1 MVLDSQR
8 NSIDPILSYI
18 AYRFVKIPADII
30 SWISLICAVF
40 AGTFFYIS
48 NPENELTTYFLFIA
62 SFFIFLN
69 GLFDAIDG
77 KIAKITKTAS
87 KKGDFLDHALDR
99 YADVCIVSGLAMS
112 VWCDVRIGFFAI
124 IGMLL
129 TSYMG
134 TQAQAVGYKR
144 VYSGL
149 LGRADR
155 LALLMISPILQH
167 ILLRMNIMLPLQ
179 FTLLEWVMIYLAIVG
194 NLTAVQRFI
203 QTLRFFSVNKNKKS
217 KEVSKELDD

>member
-8 NSIDPILSYI
+8 DTIDPLLSYI
-18 AYRFVKIPADII
+18 SKRFISIPANVI
-30 SWISLICAVF
+30 SWISLVCAIG
-40 AGTFFYIS
+40 AGVFFYVS
-48 NPENELTTYFLFIA
+48 TPNNELTTYFLFIA

-69 GLFDAIDG
+69 GLFDAMDG
-77 KIAKITKTAS
+77 KIAKLTKTTS

-99 YADVCIVSGLAMS
+99 YADVCMVGGLALS
-112 VWCDVRIGFFAI
+112 TWCDLRIGFLAI
-124 IGMLL
+124 IGILL

-144 VYSGL
+144 VYGGL

-167 ILLRMNIMLPLQ
+167 IFLRLNVVLPFQLS
-179 FTLLEWVMIYLAIVG
+179 LLEWVMIYIAIVG

-203 QTLRFFSVNKNKKS
+203 QTLRFFSSTKR
-217 KEVSKELDD
+217 KE